1 MKLYLTIIM
10 LRISWLCAL
19 PLLIIIFPQALYIKK
34 NTIRLPEA
42 TGAKN
47 GRVKGTEP
55 NLKILHVGEST
66 VAGVGVK
73 NLKAGLTSHIV
84 QELNNN
90 TKREIQ
96 WQAYGVNGIRLAELL
111 DDLKK
116 SPLDRSDIT
125 LVTMGVNDT
134 SKLTTLRKWNRTINQ
149 TIALLQPITRGPI
162 IFTQVPPMM
171 QFPALPAP
179 LKYLLGL
186 RSTLL
191 DLSLQKACHNHPN
204 VYHVGS
210 KPKVEAQFMAQDGY
224 HPSELG
230 YCEWAKSI
238 APKIL
243 MSYDECQ

>member
-10 LRISWLCAL
+10 LRICWLCVL
-19 PLLIIIFPQALYIKK
+19 PLLVIIFPQALYIKK

-47 GRVKGTEP
+47 GRVIGSEP

-66 VAGVGVK
+66 VAGVGVE
-73 NLKAGLTSHIV
+73 NLAAGLTANIA
-84 QELNNN
+84 QELYSH

-96 WQAYGVNGIRLAELL
+96 WQTHGENGIKLAGLL
-111 DDLKK
+111 GNLKK
-116 SPLDRSDIT
+116 SPLDQCDIT

-134 SKLTTLRKWNRTINQ
+134 SKLTTLRKWNSLIHQ
-149 TIALLQPITRGPI
+149 TITLMQPVTRGPI

-186 RSTLL
+186 RSILL
-191 DLSLQKACHNHPN
+191 DLSLQRTCQNYPN

-210 KPKVEAQFMAQDGY
+210 NPKVEPKFMAQDGY

-238 APKIL
+238 GPKIL
-243 MSYDECQ
+243 TSYEECQ